1 MLWSRATLKLPR
13 PSLTSSAAQAV
24 ASPTPPRH
32 STGTRSSIHK
42 FVNTPRIVK
51 VHRKEAV
58 ATLTSLSQA
67 VNTEIRRSW
76 DTAFVDYSS
85 TSSRCAARLHAAVNG
100 GCEQRNPDRLL
111 TLHDDLLLHLLLLV
125 LLHL

>member
-13 PSLTSSAAQAV
+13 PSLTSNAAQAV

-76 DTAFVDYSS
+76 DTAFVDYFIDIESLRRRGCMPPSTAGVSS
-85 TSSRCAARLHAAVNG
+85 GTPI
-100 GCEQRNPDRLL
+100 GC
-111 TLHDDLLLHLLLLV
+111 
-125 LLHL
+125 